1 MSTLSRV
8 SLSSD
13 APFSNAEEAPA
24 AASAPF
30 FPAPLTVFE
39 DYMFL
44 DYSATHP
51 TAIVCRLRFRGRL
64 DVEHWRRA
72 LELAVRRH
80 PLFACRVE
88 KIGRRR
94 RWVPDDAPLAFVE
107 ARRETVPGAENDRDG
122 FFENVRPLRLD
133 REPGLRTTVVW
144 DDVSADVVF
153 RCHHATADGTGLQAF
168 IADAL
173 VEYAA
178 LVGVAAPDVERRP
191 LDFDALR
198 RRGQF
203 GLTLKSYC
211 LNYLYTT
218 ASTLRF
224 LFGRPRAFAPL
235 ADAPEIAPFDADVDE
250 IRRRPDLLATALS
263 VDATRRCFATAKRLG
278 VTVNDLALS
287 AFVWSLDEIRRKRGE
302 SLGGRTRIATPINLR
317 NKNHFASPACNVV
330 TMTFVDFCR
339 SARRDPRRLLKATRR
354 KMNVVKQRDQKHFL
368 DLVLKT
374 GDFLARLV
382 GGDLSLFLRSN
393 QCRATATFSN
403 IGRACLD
410 VPLERDA
417 NGRICVGD
425 LTLDAVETTPPIR
438 NRSPISVAALTY
450 GERLTIGFRFDPRY
464 LTDAEA
470 QAFLDRFAAACADYF
485 ETTEQ
490 ETVALD
496 D

>member
-1 MSTLSRV
+1 
-8 SLSSD
+8 
-13 APFSNAEEAPA
+13 
-24 AASAPF
+24 
-30 FPAPLTVFE
+30 
-39 DYMFL
+39 MFL
-44 DYSATHP
+44 DYSATYP
-51 TAIVCRLRFRGRL
+51 TAIVCRLRFSGRL
-64 DVEHWRRA
+64 DVARFRQA
-72 LELAVRRH
+72 LEIAVRRH

-94 RWVPDDAPLAFVE
+94 RWVPDDAPLDFVE
-107 ARRETVPGAENDRDG
+107 ARRETVPGADG
-122 FFENVRPLRLD
+122 ADFFETVRPLRLD
-133 REPGLRTTVVW
+133 REPGLRTTVLW
-144 DDVSADVVF
+144 DDASADVVF
-153 RCHHATADGTGLQAF
+153 RCHHATSDGTGLKSF

-173 VEYAA
+173 VEYAV
-178 LVGVAAPDVERRP
+178 LLDVLPPNAERRP
-191 LDFDALR
+191 LNFDALR

-211 LNYLYTT
+211 LNYLHTT

-224 LFGRPRAFAPL
+224 LFGRPRAFTPL
-235 ADAPEIAPFDADVDE
+235 ADAPEIASFDADVAE
-250 IRRRPDLLATALS
+250 IRRRPDLLTTALS
-263 VDATRRCFATAKRLG
+263 VDATRRCIATAKRLG

-287 AFVWSLDEIRRKRGE
+287 AFVWSLDEIRRARGE

-317 NKNHFASPACNVV
+317 NENHFASPACNVV
-330 TMTFVDFCR
+330 TMTFVDFGR
-339 SARRDPRRLLKATRR
+339 SARRNPRRLLQATRR

-374 GDFLARLV
+374 GDFLARAV

-410 VPLERDA
+410 VALERDE

-425 LTLDAVETTPPIR
+425 LRLDAIENAPPIR

-450 GERLTIGFRFDPRY
+450 GERLTFGFRFDPRY

-485 ETTEQ
+485 ETTEGK
-490 ETVALD
+490 TAD
-496 D
+496 KTN

>member
-1 MSTLSRV
+1 MSTFSRASLTSDVPLTFADSASASSV
-8 SLSSD
+8 SL
-13 APFSNAEEAPA
+13 
-24 AASAPF
+24 

-44 DYSATHP
+44 DYSATYP
-51 TAIVCRLRFRGRL
+51 TTIICRLRFSGRL
-64 DVEHWRRA
+64 DVERWRRA
-72 LELAVRRH
+72 VELAIRRH

-94 RWVPDDAPLAFVE
+94 YWVPDDSPLAFVE
-107 ARRETVPGAENDRDG
+107 TRRETVPGADG
-122 FFENVRPLRLD
+122 SDFFENVRPFRLD
-133 REPGLRTTVVW
+133 REPGLRTTVIW

-153 RCHHATADGTGLQAF
+153 RCCHAVSDGTGLKSF

-173 VEYAA
+173 VEYAV
-178 LVGVAAPDVERRP
+178 LLGVLPPNAERRP

-224 LFGRPRAFAPL
+224 LFGRPRAFTPL
-235 ADAPEIAPFDADVDE
+235 ADAPKIAPFDADVDE
-250 IRRRPDLLATALS
+250 IRRRPDLLTTALS
-263 VDATRRCFATAKRLG
+263 VDATRRCIATAKRLG
-278 VTVNDLALS
+278 ITVNDLALS
-287 AFVWSLDEIRRKRGE
+287 AFVWALDEIRRERGE

-339 SARRDPRRLLKATRR
+339 AARRNPRRLLQATRR

-374 GDFLARLV
+374 GDFLARVV

-410 VPLERDA
+410 VPLDRDA
-417 NGRICVGD
+417 DGRIRVGD
-425 LTLDAVETTPPIR
+425 LTLDAIENAPPIR

-450 GERLTIGFRFDPRY
+450 GERLTFGFRFDPRY

-470 QAFLDRFAAACADYF
+470 KAFLDRFAAACADYF
-485 ETTEQ
+485 ETTESKSADK
-490 ETVALD
+490 TN
-496 D
+496 

>member
-1 MSTLSRV
+1 MSTFSRV
-8 SLSSD
+8 QSSTD
-13 APFSNAEEAPA
+13 ETVSFAESRAETAV
-24 AASAPF
+24 APF

-44 DYSATHP
+44 DYSATYP
-51 TAIVCRLRFRGRL
+51 TAIVCRLRFSGRL
-64 DVEHWRRA
+64 DVERWRRA

-94 RWVPDDAPLAFVE
+94 CWVPDDAPLAFVE
-107 ARRETVPGAENDRDG
+107 ARRETVAGADG
-122 FFENVRPLRLD
+122 SDFFENVRPLRLD
-133 REPGLRTTVVW
+133 RESGLRTTVIW
-144 DDVSADVVF
+144 DEASADVVF
-153 RCHHATADGTGLQAF
+153 RCHHAISDGTGLKSF

-173 VEYAA
+173 VEYAV
-178 LVGVAAPDVERRP
+178 LLGVVPPNAERRP
-191 LDFDALR
+191 LNFDALK

-235 ADAPEIAPFDADVDE
+235 VDAPKIAPFDADVDE
-250 IRRRPDLLATALS
+250 IRRRPDLLTTALS
-263 VDATRRCFATAKRLG
+263 VDATQRCIATAKGLG
-278 VTVNDLALS
+278 ITVNDLALS
-287 AFVWSLDEIRRKRGE
+287 AFVWALDEIRRERGE

-330 TMTFVDFCR
+330 TMTFVDFLR
-339 SARRDPRRLLKATRR
+339 SARRTPRRLLKATRR

-374 GDFLARLV
+374 GDFLGRLV

-410 VPLERDA
+410 VPLEYDA
-417 NGRICVGD
+417 VGRIRVGD
-425 LTLDAVETTPPIR
+425 LTLEAIENAPPIR

-450 GERLTIGFRFDPRY
+450 GGRLTFGFRFDPRY

-470 QAFLDRFAAACADYF
+470 KTFLDRFAAACADYF
-485 ETTEQ
+485 EATESQ
-490 ETVALD
+490 IND
-496 D
+496 KNN

>member
-1 MSTLSRV
+1 MSTLSR
-8 SLSSD
+8 
-13 APFSNAEEAPA
+13 APFSPDEAFSPAESAPA
-24 AASAPF
+24 ASVAPF
-30 FPAPLTVFE
+30 FPASLTVFE

-44 DYSATHP
+44 DYSATYP
-51 TAIVCRLRFRGRL
+51 TAIICRLRFSGRL
-64 DVEHWRRA
+64 DVERFRQA

-107 ARRETVPGAENDRDG
+107 ARRETVPGAAGSD

-133 REPGLRTTVVW
+133 REPGLRTTVIW
-144 DDVSADVVF
+144 DDASADVVF
-153 RCHHATADGTGLQAF
+153 RCHHSTSDGTGLKSF

-173 VEYAA
+173 VEYAV
-178 LVGVAAPDVERRP
+178 LVGVVPPNAERRP
-191 LDFDALR
+191 LNFDALR

-211 LNYLYTT
+211 LNYFYTT

-235 ADAPEIAPFDADVDE
+235 ADATDIAPFDADVEE

-263 VDATRRCFATAKRLG
+263 VDATKRCLATAKRLG

-287 AFVWSLDEIRRKRGE
+287 AFVWSLDEIRRARGE

-330 TMTFVDFCR
+330 TMTFVDFSR
-339 SARRDPRRLLKATRR
+339 SDRRNPRRLLQATRR

-374 GDFLARLV
+374 GDFLGRLV

-417 NGRICVGD
+417 DGRIRVGD
-425 LTLDAVETTPPIR
+425 LTLDAIENAPPIR

-450 GERLTIGFRFDPRY
+450 GERLTFGFRFDPRY

-485 ETTEQ
+485 KITENQ
-490 ETVALD
+490 TVD
-496 D
+496 KNN

>member
-1 MSTLSRV
+1 MSTFSRV
-8 SLSSD
+8 QSSTD
-13 APFSNAEEAPA
+13 ETVSFAESGAETAV
-24 AASAPF
+24 APF

-44 DYSATHP
+44 DYSATYP
-51 TAIVCRLRFRGRL
+51 TAIVCRLRFSGRL
-64 DVEHWRRA
+64 DVERWRRA

-94 RWVPDDAPLAFVE
+94 CWVPDDAPLDFVE
-107 ARRETVPGAENDRDG
+107 ARRETVPGADG
-122 FFENVRPLRLD
+122 TDFFETVRPFRLD
-133 REPGLRTTVVW
+133 RASGLYTTVIW
-144 DDVSADVVF
+144 DNVSADVVF
-153 RCHHATADGTGLQAF
+153 RCHHATSDGTGLKSF

-178 LVGVAAPDVERRP
+178 LVGVVPPDLERRP

-211 LNYLYTT
+211 LNYLHTT

-235 ADAPEIAPFDADVDE
+235 ADAPELEPLDADVDE
-250 IRRRPDLLATALS
+250 IRRRPDLLTTALS
-263 VDATRRCFATAKRLG
+263 VDETRRCIARAKRLG
-278 VTVNDLALS
+278 ITVNDLALS

-302 SLGGRTRIATPINLR
+302 NLGGRTRIATPINLR
-317 NKNHFASPACNVV
+317 NQNHFASPACNVV
-330 TMTFVDFCR
+330 TMTFVDFGR
-339 SARRDPRRLLKATRR
+339 SARRNPRRLLKATRR

-410 VPLERDA
+410 VPLDRDA
-417 NGRICVGD
+417 NGRIRVGD
-425 LTLDAVETTPPIR
+425 LTLDAIENAPPIR

-450 GERLTIGFRFDPRY
+450 GERLTFGFRFDPRY
-464 LTDAEA
+464 LTDDEA
-470 QAFLDRFAAACADYF
+470 RAFLDRFAAACADYF
-485 ETTEQ
+485 ETTEGKPVGQ
-490 ETVALD
+490 IN
-496 D
+496 

>member
-1 MSTLSRV
+1 MSTLSP
-8 SLSSD
+8 LQSSTAATVAFAD
-13 APFSNAEEAPA
+13 ASPK
-24 AASAPF
+24 AASASF

-44 DYSATHP
+44 DYSTAYP
-51 TAIVCRLRFRGRL
+51 TAITCRLRFRGRL
-64 DVEHWRRA
+64 DVEQFRRA
-72 LELAVRRH
+72 LELAIRRH

-107 ARRETVPGAENDRDG
+107 ARRETVPGADG
-122 FFENVRPLRLD
+122 SDFFESVRPLRLD
-133 REPGLRTTVVW
+133 REPGLRTTVIW
-144 DDVSADVVF
+144 DDASADVVF
-153 RCHHATADGTGLQAF
+153 RCHHSVSDGTGLKAF

-173 VEYAA
+173 VEYAV
-178 LVGVAAPDVERRP
+178 LLGVVPQNVERRP
-191 LDFDALR
+191 LNFDALR

-235 ADAPEIAPFDADVDE
+235 ADAPEIAPLDADVEE
-250 IRRRPDLLATALS
+250 IRRRPDLLTTALS
-263 VDATRRCFATAKRLG
+263 VDATKRCIATAKRLG
-278 VTVNDLALS
+278 ITVNDLALS
-287 AFVWSLDEIRRKRGE
+287 AFVWSLDEIRRTRGE
-302 SLGGRTRIATPINLR
+302 NLGGRTRIATPINLR
-317 NKNHFASPACNVV
+317 NDNHFASPACNVV
-330 TMTFVDFCR
+330 TMTFVDFSR
-339 SARRDPRRLLKATRR
+339 SDRRNPRRLLQATRR

-374 GDFLARLV
+374 GDFLGRLV

-410 VPLERDA
+410 VPLECDA
-417 NGRICVGD
+417 DGRIRVGD
-425 LTLDAVETTPPIR
+425 LTLDAIENAPPIR

-450 GERLTIGFRFDPRY
+450 GERLTFGFRFDPRY

-485 ETTEQ
+485 KITENQ
-490 ETVALD
+490 TVD
-496 D
+496 KNN